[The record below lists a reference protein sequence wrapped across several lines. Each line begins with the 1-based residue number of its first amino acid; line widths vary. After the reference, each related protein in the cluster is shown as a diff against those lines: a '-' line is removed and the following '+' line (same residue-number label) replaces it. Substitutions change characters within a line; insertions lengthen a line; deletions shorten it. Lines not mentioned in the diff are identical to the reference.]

1 VCAPPPDD
9 GETSTTCQRGRLRDR
24 FGKTHGAGARRRDDA
39 TIIVSVLA
47 DLSEPPVDVM
57 SALRR
62 YFGHDSFRTGQQELV
77 EAVVGGCDLLAV
89 MPTGSGKSLGFQL
102 PAVMLPGVTL
112 VVSPLISLMKDQVDE
127 LTRRGIPAA
136 TLHSQMTT
144 EARHAAVRAA
154 TDGTLKLL
162 YVAPERF
169 ASSRFSSALAELPV
183 ACFVVDEAHCVSE
196 WGHDFRPDYRRL
208 RAAAGECRRS
218 DGRPGR
224 PPVAAFT
231 ATATP
236 EVRDDIVELLGL
248 SSPRIVVAGFD
259 RPNIELH
266 VRPVS
271 GDTEKHEL
279 LPRLVS
285 SARCLVYSATRRKA
299 EEAAD
304 TLKSGGLNAAAYHA
318 GLADAERTRVQDAF
332 AAGGLSVVCATN
344 AFGMGIDRPDVETVI
359 HMDIPGSVEAY
370 YQEIGRAGR
379 DGRQAIATLLWNY
392 ADVKTREFLIDKGRD
407 ELSDRALMRIEPEE
421 LQRRK
426 DLEHRKLRRMV
437 AYADGAACLRGTI
450 LRYFGDPAAMSAC
463 GTCSNCRRRTP
474 LDPASLLLVRKIL
487 SGIARAGERFGRR
500 RIAAMLVGDLDDL
513 PPRLTTLSTTGILA
527 GEAPSTIERWIDAA
541 CGAGLVAAS
550 ADTYRMLTLTA
561 AGRDVMAGRV
571 EDVSMTMPA
580 APASRMRKRSR
591 RQRDRLDASREAP
604 AATPDDATVAALR
617 EWRLA
622 EARRRAIAP
631 FIILHDRTLL
641 AIAAARPQSIAELLA
656 IPGVGPG
663 KAGEYGEAIVALVRR

>member
-1 VCAPPPDD
+1 M
-9 GETSTTCQRGRLRDR
+9 
-24 FGKTHGAGARRRDDA
+24 
-39 TIIVSVLA
+39 LA
-47 DLSEPPVDVM
+47 DLGKPPVDAVP
-57 SALRR
+57 ALRR
-62 YFGHDSFRTGQQELV
+62 YFGHESFRTGQRDLV
-77 EAVVGGCDLLAV
+77 DAIVAGSDLLAV

-144 EARHAAVRAA
+144 EARHLAVRAA
-154 TDGTLKLL
+154 AEGRLKLL

-169 ASSRFSSALAELPV
+169 ASSRFSRALADVPV

-218 DGRPGR
+218 DGHPGR

-271 GDTEKHEL
+271 GETEKHEI
-279 LPRLVS
+279 LPRLVPA
-285 SARCLVYSATRRKA
+285 ARCLVYSATRRKA
-299 EEAAD
+299 EEAAE
-304 TLKSGGLNAAAYHA
+304 TLQSSGVNAAAYHA
-318 GLADAERTRVQDAF
+318 GLPDAERTRVQDAF
-332 AAGGLSVVCATN
+332 AGGGLSVVCATN
-344 AFGMGIDRPDVETVI
+344 AFGMGIDRPDVEAVI

-379 DGRQAIATLLWNY
+379 DGRQATATLLWNY
-392 ADVKTREFLIDKGRD
+392 ADVKTREFLIDKGRE
-407 ELSDRALMRIEPEE
+407 ELSDRPLMRVDPEE

-437 AYADGAACLRGTI
+437 SYADGSGCLRGTI
-450 LRYFGDPAAMSAC
+450 LRYFGDPAAMPAC
-463 GTCSNCRRRTP
+463 GTCSNCRRRAP
-474 LDPASLLLVRKIL
+474 LDAASLLMVRKIL

-500 RIAAMLVGDLDDL
+500 RIAAMLVGALDDL
-513 PPRLTTLSTTGILA
+513 PPRLTTLSTTGLLA
-527 GEAPSTIERWIDAA
+527 GESPVTVERWIDAA
-541 CGAGLVAAS
+541 CGAGLVTVS
-550 ADTYRMLTLTA
+550 ADTYRLLSLTA

-571 EDVSMTMPA
+571 QDVSLAIPT
-580 APASRMRKRSR
+580 APAVRRRKRSSR
-591 RQRDRLDASREAP
+591 KGTRLDASRDMP
-604 AATPDDATVAALR
+604 AEPPDEATVVALR
-617 EWRLA
+617 EWRSA

-641 AIAAARPQSIAELLA
+641 AIAAARPQSVAELLA
-656 IPGVGPG
+656 VPGVGPG